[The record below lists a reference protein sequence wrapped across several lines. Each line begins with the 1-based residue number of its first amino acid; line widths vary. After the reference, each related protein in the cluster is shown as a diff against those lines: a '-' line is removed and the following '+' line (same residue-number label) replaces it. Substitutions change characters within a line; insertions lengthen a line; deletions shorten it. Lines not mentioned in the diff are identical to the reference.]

1 METETCFTCDCEQGR
16 FCHDIDAGYA
26 IETCNPLRL
35 CGASASNH
43 EVGARNAIESFLTK
57 QALEV
62 LRGPLVTILA
72 RYMRL
77 TSFQRAFP
85 SAASHVIGSLAP
97 DIVEKTFNRISRA
110 NIVTSATR
118 NISKRWS
125 TSKNF
130 NRISRANMHD

>member
-1 METETCFTCDCEQGR
+1 MPSQWRLRRALHEIAKQGR
-16 FCHDIDAGYA
+16 FCHDIGARYA

-35 CGASASNH
+35 CGASAANH

-77 TSFQRAFP
+77 KIDIFQHHYRARNWTFDEN
-85 SAASHVIGSLAP
+85 HFWSLP
-97 DIVEKTFNRISRA
+97 KVPFETDLLVKT
-110 NIVTSATR
+110 V
-118 NISKRWS
+118 
-125 TSKNF
+125 
-130 NRISRANMHD
+130 